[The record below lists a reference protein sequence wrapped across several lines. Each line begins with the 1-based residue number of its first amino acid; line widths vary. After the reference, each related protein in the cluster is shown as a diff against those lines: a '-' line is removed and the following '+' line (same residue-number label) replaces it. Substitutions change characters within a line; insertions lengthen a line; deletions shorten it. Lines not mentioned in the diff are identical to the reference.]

1 MIFSVASISGANND
15 ADKSLTQ
22 TSDGRAT
29 TAPCLL
35 ECAAIFWRP
44 PVSSMSRLNP
54 RQQEARDYVGG
65 PLLVLAG
72 AGSGKTSVITRKI
85 AHLIQ
90 NCGIRAQYI
99 VAMTFTNKAARE
111 MKERVATL
119 LRPGEGRGLTVCT
132 FHNLGLNIIRKEHDK
147 LGYKPGF
154 SIFDESDIKALL
166 SDIMQK
172 EYSGDDGIDEI
183 KNMIGAWKN
192 DLVLPP
198 EALEKARNPREQT
211 AAIVYTHYQR
221 TLKAFNAV
229 DFDDL
234 ILQPVKLFQEHPEVL
249 ERWQNR
255 VRYLLVDEYQD
266 TNASQYLLVKMLIG
280 MRNQFTVVGDDD
292 QSIYA
297 WRGARPENLMLLKED
312 YPSLKIVMLEQNYRS
327 TSRILRCANVL
338 IANNPHAFEKQLWSE
353 MGVGDEIR
361 VIRCKNEEAEAERVA
376 MEILTLHLRTNRP
389 YSDFAILY
397 RGNYQAKLIEL
408 KLQHHQVPYRLSGGN
423 SFFGRQEVKDLMAYL
438 RLLVNP
444 DDDNAY
450 LRVINVPRRE
460 IGSTTLEKLGN
471 YSTERGISMY
481 AASEELGL
489 GEHLDARYTERLQR
503 FKHWLDGVRHKV
515 ALEDPIAAL
524 HEMIRDIDYE
534 NWIRQQTASDK
545 AAEFRIS
552 NVWFLVEALKN
563 TLEKDEE
570 GDMTIEDAIGKLVLR
585 DMLERQ
591 QEEEENAE
599 GVQMMTLH
607 ASKGLEFPYVFIMG
621 MEEEILPHRS
631 SIEADTIEEERRLA
645 YVGITRA
652 RQTLAFTFAA
662 KRKQYGEII
671 DCTPSRFLDE
681 LPPDDLAWE
690 GLDDA
695 PVEVKAARGNNALAD
710 IRAMLKR

>member
-1 MIFSVASISGANND
+1 
-15 ADKSLTQ
+15 
-22 TSDGRAT
+22 
-29 TAPCLL
+29 
-35 ECAAIFWRP
+35 
-44 PVSSMSRLNP
+44 MSRLNP
-54 RQQEARDYVGG
+54 RQQEAVNYVGG

-85 AHLIQ
+85 AYLVQ
-90 NCGIRAQYI
+90 QCGIRAQYI
-99 VAMTFTNKAARE
+99 VAVTFTNKAARE
-111 MKERVATL
+111 MKERVSTL
-119 LRPGEGRGLTVCT
+119 LRPGEGKGLTVST
-132 FHNLGLNIIRKEHDK
+132 FHNLGLNIIRKEHAA

-154 SIFDESDIKALL
+154 SIFDESDVKALMT
-166 SDIMQK
+166 DIMQK
-172 EYSGDDGIDEI
+172 EYSGDDGLDEI
-183 KNMIGAWKN
+183 KNLIGSWKN
-192 DLVLPP
+192 DLILPE
-198 EALEKARNPREQT
+198 EALEKARNPKEQT
-211 AAIVYTHYQR
+211 AAMVYLHYQR
-221 TLKAFNAV
+221 TLKAYNAV

-234 ILQPVKLFQEHPEVL
+234 ILQPVKLFQEHPEIL
-249 ERWQNR
+249 DKWRNR
-255 VRYLLVDEYQD
+255 VRYMLVDEYQD

-471 YSTERGISMY
+471 YATERGISMY
-481 AASEELGL
+481 AASEEMGL

-652 RQTLAFTFAA
+652 KKNLAMTFAA

-671 DCTPSRFLDE
+671 DCSPSRFLDE
-681 LPPDDLAWE
+681 LPPEDLVWE
-690 GLDDA
+690 GQEDA
-695 PVEVKAARGNNALAD
+695 PQEVKVAKGNSALAD

>member
-1 MIFSVASISGANND
+1 M
-15 ADKSLTQ
+15 
-22 TSDGRAT
+22 
-29 TAPCLL
+29 
-35 ECAAIFWRP
+35 
-44 PVSSMSRLNP
+44 
-54 RQQEARDYVGG
+54 
-65 PLLVLAG
+65 VLAG

-111 MKERVATL
+111 MKERVGTL

-132 FHNLGLNIIRKEHDK
+132 FHNLGLNIIRKEHER

-154 SIFDESDIKALL
+154 SIFDETDIKALL

-192 DLVLPP
+192 DLILPA

-234 ILQPVKLFQEHPEVL
+234 ILLPVKLFEEHKDVL

-312 YPSLKIVMLEQNYRS
+312 YPSLKVVMLEQNYRS

-471 YSTERGISMY
+471 YATERGVSMY

-503 FKHWLDGVRHKV
+503 FKHWLDGVRQRV

-524 HEMIRDIDYE
+524 HDMIRDIDYE
-534 NWIRQQTASDK
+534 NWIRQNTASDK

-552 NVWFLVEALKN
+552 NVWFLIDALKN

-662 KRKQYGEII
+662 KRKQYGEVI

-710 IRAMLKR
+710 IRAMLRR

>member
-1 MIFSVASISGANND
+1 
-15 ADKSLTQ
+15 
-22 TSDGRAT
+22 
-29 TAPCLL
+29 
-35 ECAAIFWRP
+35 
-44 PVSSMSRLNP
+44 
-54 RQQEARDYVGG
+54 
-65 PLLVLAG
+65 
-72 AGSGKTSVITRKI
+72 
-85 AHLIQ
+85 
-90 NCGIRAQYI
+90 
-99 VAMTFTNKAARE
+99 
-111 MKERVATL
+111 
-119 LRPGEGRGLTVCT
+119 
-132 FHNLGLNIIRKEHDK
+132 
-147 LGYKPGF
+147 
-154 SIFDESDIKALL
+154 
-166 SDIMQK
+166 MQK

-503 FKHWLDGVRHKV
+503 FKHWLDGVRQKV